1 MSEAELGILRMFR
14 TYRAEAHQM
23 LFFRDGFGKSE
34 DTQFHRAMQSMIQH
48 GFVVE
53 ERHPGAYSLTTRGYG
68 ELLKNS

>member
-1 MSEAELGILRMFR
+1 
-14 TYRAEAHQM
+14 
-23 LFFRDGFGKSE
+23 
-34 DTQFHRAMQSMIQH
+34 MQSMIRD